1 LPLAAATSVRANKA
15 STLSASLVFD
25 ISLSGGIYQPIAE
38 VDALAPTRRI
48 PMTGTYKQHLIT
60 SIAQLNPQTRRSNP
74 KVSILCPSEGGTQR
88 MKRVLFKQS
97 FDTPEE
103 AEREGVAFARKWID
117 DGKPDLS
124 DA

>member
-1 LPLAAATSVRANKA
+1 M
-15 STLSASLVFD
+15 
-25 ISLSGGIYQPIAE
+25 
-38 VDALAPTRRI
+38 TR
-48 PMTGTYKQHLIT
+48 TYKRHLIT

-74 KVSILCPSEGGTQR
+74 KVSILCPSEGGTQM

-103 AEREGVAFARKWID
+103 AEREGVLFAQKWID

-124 DA
+124 QA